1 MSHDYSAT
9 YDPEAD
15 FDRHYTVATGR
26 RIRRWFRPGDRVLEL
41 GCASGLMTSIMAERD
56 VTIDAV
62 ERTPAYHERATA
74 RGLANATFH
83 LADIDDYASGHRYE
97 HVVIAHVI
105 NELPDPLAVLRR
117 MREQFL
123 APGGLVHITVT
134 NPRSLHRLIAVDM
147 GLLEGLAAL
156 SDRGKALS
164 TVEIFDG
171 EALEALGADA
181 GLTCVHREPLF
192 LKPLTNAQLEALPE
206 DVIAGLEKVA
216 RRFPEHGALN
226 YAIFVSEP

>member
-1 MSHDYSAT
+1 
-9 YDPEAD
+9 
-15 FDRHYTVATGR
+15 
-26 RIRRWFRPGDRVLEL
+26 
-41 GCASGLMTSIMAERD
+41 
-56 VTIDAV
+56 
-62 ERTPAYHERATA
+62 
-74 RGLANATFH
+74 
-83 LADIDDYASGHRYE
+83 
-97 HVVIAHVI
+97 
-105 NELPDPLAVLRR
+105 
-117 MREQFL
+117 
-123 APGGLVHITVT
+123 
-134 NPRSLHRLIAVDM
+134 M

-206 DVIAGLEKVA
+206 DVIAGLERVA

-226 YAIFVSEP
+226 YAIFVDEP